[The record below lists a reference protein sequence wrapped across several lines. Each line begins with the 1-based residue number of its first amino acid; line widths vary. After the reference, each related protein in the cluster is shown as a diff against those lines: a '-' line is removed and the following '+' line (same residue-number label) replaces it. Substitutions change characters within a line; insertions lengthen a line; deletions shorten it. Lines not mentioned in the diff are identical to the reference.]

1 MVAIYGDVIAL
12 IVAASDDLVV
22 SVAAD
27 EELPAEVPR
36 ASVND
41 IVAIVSFPVLI
52 SVCFFVAVVA
62 LVLIALSIFIV
73 EAISVDPEFNIFRA
87 ISRCIR
93 GPVRPGFDPVV
104 TAATNEELEVG
115 LTSVTTVYFVLA
127 FSSVQ
132 MFFTIIIFL
141 VSATNHVVSTLS
153 KEPFIIVLVGH
164 VKLTV

>member
-1 MVAIYGDVIAL
+1 VVAIYGDEISL

-27 EELPAEVPR
+27 EELSADVPR

-41 IVAIVSFPVLI
+41 IVAIVSFPVVI
-52 SVCFFVAVVA
+52 SVCFFVVVVV
-62 LVLIALSIFIV
+62 LVLTSRSTFIV
-73 EAISVDPEFNIFRA
+73 EAISVDPEFNFVRVI
-87 ISRCIR
+87 ISSIR

-132 MFFTIIIFL
+132 MFFTTTIFL

-153 KEPFIIVLVGH
+153 KEPFIIVLVAH

>member
-1 MVAIYGDVIAL
+1 L
-12 IVAASDDLVV
+12 TSH
-22 SVAAD
+22 ST
-27 EELPAEVPR
+27 
-36 ASVND
+36 
-41 IVAIVSFPVLI
+41 
-52 SVCFFVAVVA
+52 
-62 LVLIALSIFIV
+62 FIV
-73 EAISVDPEFNIFRA
+73 EAISVDPEFNFVRVI
-87 ISRCIR
+87 ISSIR

-132 MFFTIIIFL
+132 MFFTTTIFL

-153 KEPFIIVLVGH
+153 KEPFIIVLVAH